1 MNALTKSIRGFRR
14 TPAFTGFVLFMAALL
29 LNIQQGHFG
38 DQLCL

>member
-1 MNALTKSIRGFRR
+1 MFRQLRYGFH
-14 TPAFTGFVLFMAALL
+14 LFFDLVEAALL